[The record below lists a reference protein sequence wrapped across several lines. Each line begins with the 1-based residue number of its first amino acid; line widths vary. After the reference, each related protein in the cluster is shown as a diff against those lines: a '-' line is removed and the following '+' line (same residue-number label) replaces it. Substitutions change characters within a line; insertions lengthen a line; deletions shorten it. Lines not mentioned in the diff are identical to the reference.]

1 MPEQAPLH
9 VAMLVRNPFTHD
21 SRVEKEAATL
31 RDAGYRV
38 TVMADA
44 APAQPEREEKDGIAV
59 RRMARRGPRIP
70 GVSFML
76 HEWRLGRALT
86 ALRPDVLHAHDSNAL
101 LPVGI
106 AARSLRRPF
115 VYDAHDLWLHRPR
128 RQRSRLYH
136 TLQNAFF
143 GIIERLFVPR
153 AAVTL
158 TVSAPIARH
167 LEHRYRL
174 ARVELVP
181 NYPERPGATVRRE
194 IRELE
199 GLAHVPPSAPIVLYL
214 GGLMGGRGIEYL
226 ARSMADVPAA
236 HLVLLGS
243 GHQGPELVAEAR
255 RTGVDERVHIIP
267 PVPPEEV
274 VDHASSATIGVSPI
288 VPSCLNY
295 EYSLPNKLF
304 QYMAAGIPVVA
315 SDFPQVR
322 EVVVGSDA
330 GLVVDT
336 QRPEAIAAALN
347 ELLGD
352 RDAALAMGERG
363 RKAVEERYNW
373 STSAAA
379 LLAAYGRIIPGVAQ
393 RPGPR

>member
-9 VAMLVRNPFTHD
+9 VAMLVRNPYTHD

-44 APAQPEREEKDGIAV
+44 APALPEREEKDGIAV
-59 RRMARRGPRIP
+59 RRIARRGPRIP

-76 HEWRLGRALT
+76 HEWGLGRALT

-143 GIIERLFVPR
+143 AIIERLFVPR

-167 LEHRYRL
+167 LEQRYRL
-174 ARVELVP
+174 ARVDLVP
-181 NYPERPGATVRRE
+181 NYPERPGVAVRRE
-194 IRELE
+194 VRELE

-226 ARSMADVPAA
+226 VRSMAGVPAA

-243 GHQGPELVAEAR
+243 GHQGAELVAEAR
-255 RTGVDERVHIIP
+255 RTGVGERVHVLS

-274 VDHASSATIGVSPI
+274 VDYASSATIGVSP
-288 VPSCLNY
+288 
-295 EYSLPNKLF
+295 
-304 QYMAAGIPVVA
+304 
-315 SDFPQVR
+315 
-322 EVVVGSDA
+322 
-330 GLVVDT
+330 
-336 QRPEAIAAALN
+336 
-347 ELLGD
+347 
-352 RDAALAMGERG
+352 
-363 RKAVEERYNW
+363 
-373 STSAAA
+373 
-379 LLAAYGRIIPGVAQ
+379 
-393 RPGPR
+393 